1 MERLI
6 TSTNMKKLLDRII
19 KKGLM
24 KPEDLDRPPDG
35 WFYAMGYDRCKETG
49 KWIFIE
55 RTDAGAR
62 SMLPKNKLP
71 KYKNPI
77 TGKITFDPMNY

>member
-6 TSTNMKKLLDRII
+6 TSTNMKKLLDRMI
-19 KKGLM
+19 KNGLM

-35 WFYAMGYDRCKETG
+35 WFIAMGYEKSKKTG
-49 KWIFIE
+49 KWIYIE

-62 SMLPKNKLP
+62 SMIPKNKLP

-77 TGKITFDPMNY
+77 TGKITFDPMDY